1 MENMYGLIAFILL
14 SGIVLGSA
22 LLVVTL
28 NNLVHCVLW
37 LIVTFI
43 GIAGVFLLLNAD
55 FVAAVQV
62 LVYAGAVCIMVAFGV
77 MLVQRE
83 NMAESNPVNG
93 LFKIAAPLVG
103 GIFILIGVIAARAQ
117 WVMTGTEVPK
127 NTIKALA
134 PILLNDFVIPFEV
147 AAILLTVALTGALV
161 LVKEVKAN
169 GDRS

>member
-1 MENMYGLIAFILL
+1 MENIYSLIAFVLL
-14 SGIVLGSA
+14 SGLVLGSA

-28 NNLVHCVLW
+28 KNLVHSVLW

-43 GIAGVFLLLNAD
+43 GVAGVFLLLRAD

-62 LVYAGAVCIMVAFGV
+62 LVYAGAVCIMIAFGV
-77 MLVQRE
+77 MLVQRIE
-83 NMAESNPVNG
+83 MASSNPVNRR
-93 LFKIAAPLVG
+93 FKIAAPLVG
-103 GIFILIGVIAARAQ
+103 GLFIVIGLLTAKAQ
-117 WVMTGTEVPK
+117 WVVSGKEVPTQTVE
-127 NTIKALA
+127 NLA
-134 PILLNDFVIPFEV
+134 PILLQDFVIPFEV

>member
-1 MENMYGLIAFILL
+1 MENLYSLMAFILL
-14 SGIVLGSA
+14 SAIVLGSA

-28 NNLVHCVLW
+28 NNLVHSVLW

-77 MLVQRE
+77 MLIQRT
-83 NMAESNPVNG
+83 NMEESNPVNG
-93 LFKIAAPLVG
+93 RFKIAAPIVG
-103 GIFILIGVIAARAQ
+103 ALFILIGVFAAKAK
-117 WVMTGTEVPK
+117 WLMAGTEVPS
-127 NTIKALA
+127 NTVQALA
-134 PILLNDFVIPFEV
+134 PILLTDFVIPFEV
-147 AAILLTVALTGALV
+147 AAVLLTVALTGALV
-161 LVKEVKAN
+161 LVKEVRAN